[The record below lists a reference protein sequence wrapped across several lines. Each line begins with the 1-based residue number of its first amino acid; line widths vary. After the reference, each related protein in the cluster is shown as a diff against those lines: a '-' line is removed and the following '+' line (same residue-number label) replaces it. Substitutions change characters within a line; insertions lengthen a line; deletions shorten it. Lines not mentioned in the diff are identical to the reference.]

1 MQADTP
7 TAPGPASPP
16 DPPSD
21 QPGETVP
28 EHIVYLLHAARM
40 LLGYGRH
47 LLETLQQRA
56 TAPAFAAIF
65 ACFGTAQLATI
76 IAHLNRGI
84 LRAAALERMLLAR
97 AATGRDIPFAE
108 PRDRPRAEPAQPAPA
123 DPQAEPPA
131 KPKPRPKPEPRSTGP
146 TGGNPRGFVMPTRQ
160 EIERQ
165 VRRRPVGR
173 TIAEICLDL
182 GVMPRFCKP
191 EFWNGL
197 FELITYFGSS
207 VTPLMR
213 EKFRREQAF
222 IREQDL
228 TPGSNCTWWD
238 LSRDAVRQ
246 VLGFFIGETP
256 VNPFAPDP
264 TPHTEAYATGPP

>member
-1 MQADTP
+1 MQVDTP

-21 QPGETVP
+21 HPGETVP

-40 LLGYGRH
+40 LFGYGRH
-47 LLETLQQRA
+47 LLETIQHRA

-65 ACFGTAQLATI
+65 ACFGTAKLATI

-97 AATGRDIPFAE
+97 AATSRDIPFAE
-108 PRDRPRAEPAQPAPA
+108 PRDRPRAEPKAQPKPT
-123 DPQAEPPA
+123 DPKAEPPA
-131 KPKPRPKPEPRSTGP
+131 EPKPEPRP
-146 TGGNPRGFVMPTRQ
+146 TGGNPPEFVMPTQQ
-160 EIERQ
+160 EIDRQ

-182 GVMPRFCKP
+182 GVMPGFCKP

-197 FELITYFGSS
+197 FQLITYFGSS

-213 EKFRREQAF
+213 EKARREQAF
-222 IREQDL
+222 IREQDR
-228 TPGSNCTWWD
+228 TPGSNWNWWN
-238 LSRDAVRQ
+238 LSREATRQ

-256 VNPFAPDP
+256 VDPFAPP
-264 TPHTEAYATGPP
+264 PAPAATGPP